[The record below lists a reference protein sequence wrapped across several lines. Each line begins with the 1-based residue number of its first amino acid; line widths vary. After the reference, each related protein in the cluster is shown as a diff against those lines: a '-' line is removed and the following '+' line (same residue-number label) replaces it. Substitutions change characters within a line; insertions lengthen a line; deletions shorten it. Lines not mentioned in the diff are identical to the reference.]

1 MLKGLNREAGVRP
14 ALSRNCNGEQSRICP
29 LGKPEKAWPSDDPK
43 PGELPVLTSVK
54 TCDAQGGYM
63 CTVYLMKTVLSLFC
77 CVLQLGGCVSWCV
90 VMMYFDR
97 KLTHWQFPV
106 LFLDTKRK
114 SLEGGR
120 AVLAAAAQY
129 GYEIKENYQRD

>member
-1 MLKGLNREAGVRP
+1 MPYALEAVVRDV
-14 ALSRNCNGEQSRICP
+14 SRS

-43 PGELPVLTSVK
+43 PGELPVLTSVM

-106 LFLDTKRK
+106 LFLGYK
-114 SLEGGR
+114 
-120 AVLAAAAQY
+120 AQVT
-129 GYEIKENYQRD
+129 